1 MSAWITRSQGSKG
14 LQRINRL
21 PKFTYSL
28 ETLLR
33 YKVEIEDRERDVLH
47 RLTYTY
53 QLEDGIR
60 NGLAAKYQETMHD
73 MVAKYADKFRNEELS
88 WFHLYLN
95 RLTSEIGECEKRL
108 VQLHSKIKAQK
119 EALIEASKNRK
130 TLASMKAKKEKEYFA
145 EQEKREQKEIDD
157 LIVVRYAKLESGR
170 QSSVEILGLAGSTK
184 QE

>member
-1 MSAWITRSQGSKG
+1 MSAWRTRSQESKR
-14 LQRINRL
+14 LQRIDEL

-33 YKVEIEDRERDVLH
+33 YKEEIEDRERDALH
-47 RLTYTY
+47 RLTYKY
-53 QLEDGIR
+53 QLEDSIR
-60 NGLAAKYQETMHD
+60 NRLAAKFQETMQD
-73 MVAKYADKFRNEELS
+73 IVEKYADKFRDEEMS

-108 VQLHSKIKAQK
+108 VQLQSEIKAQK

-130 TLASMKAKKEKEYFA
+130 TLASMKAKKEKEFFA

-157 LIVVRYAKLESGR
+157 LVVTRYARLESGR
-170 QSSVEILGLAGSTK
+170 QSSAEILGSAGAAI

>member
-1 MSAWITRSQGSKG
+1 
-14 LQRINRL
+14 LQRINGL

-33 YKVEIEDRERDVLH
+33 YREEIEDRERDELH
-47 RLTYTY
+47 RLTYKH

-60 NGLAAKYQETMHD
+60 HSLAAKYQETMHA
-73 MVAKYADKFRNEELS
+73 MAAKYADQLRDEELS

-108 VQLHSKIKAQK
+108 VQLQSEIKAQK
-119 EALIEASKNRK
+119 EALVEASKNRK
-130 TLASMKAKKEKEYFA
+130 TLASMKATKEKEFFA

-157 LIVVRYAKLESGR
+157 LVVARYARVESGR
-170 QSSVEILGLAGSTK
+170 QSSAEIVGLAGGAK
-184 QE
+184 QK